1 MAKSWKMIY
10 PSGHTVFADSLRRPE
25 LNFSIEICSWTS
37 GRSLWEDKHENLFAN
52 DFECLLMIMMETQSW
67 SISNANTS
75 DVFKKVESSFNGI
88 LSILYSMFKRCLKAG
103 SYYNTNLLRPTMD
116 LGISVGVGR
125 WEIFYLCDTAVHCK
139 FPVTSNWSERAFRVD
154 ESCHGAL

>member
-1 MAKSWKMIY
+1 M
-10 PSGHTVFADSLRRPE
+10 GRPF
-25 LNFSIEICSWTS
+25 LKYFKCKHF
-37 GRSLWEDKHENLFAN
+37 RSKTLT
-52 DFECLLMIMMETQSW
+52 CL
-67 SISNANTS
+67 